1 MIMKDVKMPAE
12 MKLKEETPTKIVL
25 ETDSSSRK
33 WAEYL
38 RMLIIPLL
46 LLAGVLIITNFPTW
60 MNWVMITLAVIIEMV
75 MILAVY
81 SELVHVTV
89 TIDMDSQRAT
99 RIEKFFFVRMK
110 KIELDFN
117 QINRVLIHCEEQGHH
132 CRLLLDSI
140 DSKPLVI
147 DFYLPLEE
155 KQKASLLLSKKIGAL
170 LKKPAVMKVTDLGN
184 VISENRI

>member
-1 MIMKDVKMPAE
+1 MPAE
-12 MKLKEETPTKIVL
+12 MKLKEDSSTRIIV

-33 WAEYL
+33 WSEYL
-38 RMLIIPLL
+38 LILL
-46 LLAGVLIITNFPTW
+46 LPVPILAGVLIIARFQSW
-60 MNWVMITLAVIIEMV
+60 MDWVIIPLAILIETV
-75 MILAVY
+75 VVLAVY
-81 SELVHVTV
+81 SELVNVTV
-89 TIDMDSQRAT
+89 IVDMNSQRAT
-99 RIEKFFFVRMK
+99 RIENFFFIRTK

-117 QINRVLIHCEEQGHH
+117 QINRVLIHCEEHGHH

-140 DSKPLVI
+140 ISKPLVI

-155 KQKASLLLSKKIGAL
+155 KQKASLLLSKKIGTL